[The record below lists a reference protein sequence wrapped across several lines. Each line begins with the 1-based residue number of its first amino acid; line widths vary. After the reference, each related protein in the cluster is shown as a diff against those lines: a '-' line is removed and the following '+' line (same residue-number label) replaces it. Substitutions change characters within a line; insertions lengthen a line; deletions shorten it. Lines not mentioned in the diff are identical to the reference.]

1 VSDSIRSTAHTC
13 THGVMPR
20 WLPLLLAAGVIAL
33 AGCDARPAATVAR
46 PDSTKNAAAEVA
58 RGTDADGAQ
67 GAGASDSVTHS
78 RMSAGANDTAAV
90 RLNPGRSRHDE
101 ISYSAAIRAGRKALA
116 NWPAIPAVLPGAI
129 LPQYR
134 VVAYYG
140 NPHSK
145 RMGVLGEYPEQEML
159 SMLDNTVAMWRKA
172 GPSTPVIPAIHL
184 VAVVAQGYAG
194 PDRKWRLREGPDT
207 IEQAYRWAQSR
218 QGLLFLDIQAG
229 HSTLQQELPPLLK
242 YLERADVHLGID
254 PEFYMHYKREG
265 IRPSA
270 KVGQMMSTD
279 VNHVI
284 QVLDQL
290 VREKNLPPKILV
302 VHRFRADMVP
312 DAENIRPTPRVQ
324 VVMHMDGWGPP
335 WLKFDS
341 YKDYIV
347 QHPVAFTGFK
357 FFYHNDTK
365 SGDPMLTELEVL
377 QLLPQP
383 LYLQYQ

>member
-1 VSDSIRSTAHTC
+1 VSDNIRSTAHPC
-13 THGVMPR
+13 THGVMSR
-20 WLPLLLAAGVIAL
+20 WLPSFWAASMIAL
-33 AGCDARPAATVAR
+33 AGCDGTPTATVAR
-46 PDSTKNAAAEVA
+46 PDSTKNPTGEVA
-58 RGTDADGAQ
+58 RGTDPGGAQ
-67 GAGASDSVTHS
+67 GAGSSDSVAQS
-78 RMSAGANDTAAV
+78 RMLAGANDTAPV

-101 ISYSAAIRAGRKALA
+101 ISYSAAIRAGRKAMA
-116 NWPAIPAVLPGAI
+116 SWPAAPAVLSGAI
-129 LPQYR
+129 FPQNR
-134 VVAYYG
+134 IVAYYG

-159 SMLDNTVAMWRKA
+159 SMLDNTAAMWRKA
-172 GPSTPVIPAIHL
+172 DPSTPVIPAIHL

-194 PDRKWRLREGPDT
+194 PDGKWRLREGPDT

-218 QGLLFLDIQAG
+218 QGLLFVDIQAG
-229 HSTLQQELPPLLK
+229 HSTLQQELPPLLR
-242 YLERADVHLGID
+242 YLERPDVHLGID

-265 IRPSA
+265 IRPSV
-270 KVGQMMSTD
+270 KVGQMMSID
-279 VNHVI
+279 VNYVI

-365 SGDPMLTELEVL
+365 SGEPMLTELEVL
-377 QLLPQP
+377 QLLPRP

>member
-1 VSDSIRSTAHTC
+1 VSDNIRGTAHTC
-13 THGVMPR
+13 THGLMSR
-20 WLPLLLAAGVIAL
+20 WLLFFLAAGMIAL
-33 AGCDARPAATVAR
+33 VGCDGRPAATVAG
-46 PDSTKNAAAEVA
+46 PDSTKNASGEVA
-58 RGTDADGAQ
+58 RGTDPGGAQ
-67 GAGASDSVTHS
+67 GAGASDSVAHS
-78 RMSAGANDTAAV
+78 RMFAGANDTATV
-90 RLNPGRSRHDE
+90 RLNPGRNRHDE
-101 ISYSAAIRAGRKALA
+101 ISYSAAIRAGRKAIA
-116 NWPAIPAVLPGAI
+116 NWPAIPAVLSGAI

-172 GPSTPVIPAIHL
+172 DPSTPVIPAIHL

-194 PDRKWRLREGPDT
+194 PDGKWRLREGPDT

-218 QGLLFLDIQAG
+218 QGLLFVDIQAG
-229 HSTLQQELPPLLK
+229 HSTLQQELPPLLR

-265 IRPSA
+265 IRPSV

>member
-1 VSDSIRSTAHTC
+1 MSENIRSTAQTC
-13 THGVMPR
+13 THGVMSR
-20 WLPLLLAAGVIAL
+20 WPLLFLTAGMIAL
-33 AGCDARPAATVAR
+33 AGCDGRPAATLAR

-58 RGTDADGAQ
+58 RGTDPDDAQ

-78 RMSAGANDTAAV
+78 RMSAGANDTATV

-116 NWPAIPAVLPGAI
+116 NWPAIPTVLPGAI

-172 GPSTPVIPAIHL
+172 DPSTPVIPAIHL

-207 IEQAYRWAQSR
+207 IEQAYRWAQNR
-218 QGLLFLDIQAG
+218 QGLLFVDIQAG

-242 YLERADVHLGID
+242 YLERPDVHLGID

-365 SGDPMLTELEVL
+365 SGEPMLTELEVL
-377 QLLPQP
+377 QLLPHP

>member
-1 VSDSIRSTAHTC
+1 MSENIRSTAQTC
-13 THGVMPR
+13 TRGVMSR
-20 WLPLLLAAGVIAL
+20 WPLLFLTAGMIAL
-33 AGCDARPAATVAR
+33 AGCDGRPAATLAR

-58 RGTDADGAQ
+58 RGTDPDDAQ

-78 RMSAGANDTAAV
+78 RMSAGANDTATV

-101 ISYSAAIRAGRKALA
+101 ISYSAAIRAGRKASA

-172 GPSTPVIPAIHL
+172 DPSTPVIPAIHL

-218 QGLLFLDIQAG
+218 QGLLFVDIQAG

-365 SGDPMLTELEVL
+365 SGEPMLTELEVL
-377 QLLPQP
+377 QLLPHP

>member
-1 VSDSIRSTAHTC
+1 MSDNIGSTANTG
-13 THGVMPR
+13 THGVMSR
-20 WLPLLLAAGVIAL
+20 WPLLFLAASMIAL
-33 AGCDARPAATVAR
+33 AGCDGTPAATVAS
-46 PDSTKNAAAEVA
+46 PDSTKDAVGEVA
-58 RGTDADGAQ
+58 RGTDAGGAQ
-67 GAGASDSVTHS
+67 AAGASDSAAQS
-78 RMSAGANDTAAV
+78 RTLAGADDTAAV
-90 RLNPGRSRHDE
+90 RLNPGRTRHDE
-101 ISYSAAIRAGRKALA
+101 ISFSAAIRAGRKAMA
-116 NWPAIPAVLPGAI
+116 NWPAPPAVLSGAI

-134 VVAYYG
+134 IVAYYG

-172 GPSTPVIPAIHL
+172 DPTTPVIPAIHL

-194 PDRKWRLREGPDT
+194 PDGKWRLREGPDT

-229 HSTLQQELPPLLK
+229 QSTLQQELPPLLRF
-242 YLERADVHLGID
+242 LERPDVHLGLD

-265 IRPSA
+265 IRPSV

-279 VNHVI
+279 VNYVI

-290 VREKNLPPKILV
+290 VREKNLPPKVLV

-365 SGDPMLTELEVL
+365 SGEPMLTELEVL
-377 QLLPQP
+377 RLLPHP

>member
-1 VSDSIRSTAHTC
+1 MSENIRSTAQTC
-13 THGVMPR
+13 THGVMSR
-20 WLPLLLAAGVIAL
+20 WPLLFLTAGMIAL
-33 AGCDARPAATVAR
+33 AGCDGRPAATVAR

-58 RGTDADGAQ
+58 RGTDLDGAQ

-78 RMSAGANDTAAV
+78 RMSAGANATATA

-172 GPSTPVIPAIHL
+172 DPPTPVIPAIHL

-218 QGLLFLDIQAG
+218 QGLLFVDIQAG
-229 HSTLQQELPPLLK
+229 HSTLQQELPPLLR
-242 YLERADVHLGID
+242 YLERPDVHLGVD
-254 PEFYMHYKREG
+254 PEFYMHHKREG

-365 SGDPMLTELEVL
+365 GGEPLLTEHEVL
-377 QLLPQP
+377 QLLPPP

>member
-1 VSDSIRSTAHTC
+1 MSENIRSTAQTC
-13 THGVMPR
+13 THGVMSR
-20 WLPLLLAAGVIAL
+20 WPLLFLTAGMIAL
-33 AGCDARPAATVAR
+33 AGCDGRPAATLAR

-58 RGTDADGAQ
+58 RGTDPDDAQ

-78 RMSAGANDTAAV
+78 RMSAGANDTATV

-172 GPSTPVIPAIHL
+172 DPSTPVIPAIHL

-218 QGLLFLDIQAG
+218 QGLLFVDIQAG

-290 VREKNLPPKILV
+290 VREKDLPPKILV

-347 QHPVAFTGFK
+347 RHPVAFTGFK